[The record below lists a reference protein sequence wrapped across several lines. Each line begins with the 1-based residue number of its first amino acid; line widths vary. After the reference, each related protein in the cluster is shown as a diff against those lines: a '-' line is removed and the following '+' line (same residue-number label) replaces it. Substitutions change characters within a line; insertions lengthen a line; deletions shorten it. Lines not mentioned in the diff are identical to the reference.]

1 MMKTSAFSLA
11 VLCASAI
18 ASPVGAQQPDAAAA
32 MPTESAA
39 APVVVDCP
47 VLLQEA
53 EVLLERGSH
62 ASAARRWKEAV
73 PVLREAGSA
82 FLKVA
87 AACPSVAI
95 QANRQG
101 DRATAELKL
110 AEGAMSHQSECLPRL
125 DKALDLDLRATAA
138 RNDKG
143 DPAEVERLLG
153 EAEGVW
159 REAVGLCQSPHR
171 EKAEKSLAATVR
183 LRAANAELLSAGPAC
198 DAAWKSAGALVDY
211 ARGAWKDKRWDD
223 AAMLYDKAAMAWE
236 GAADKCS
243 GTRQQQAQRKA
254 EQTHVDAHNAEHCGP
269 LWDAATDQAQ
279 RLKTNGAGLSASE
292 RDQLSIRA
300 EVGWRD
306 AATAC
311 RGAPQTLARTNADAL
326 ARERGAPLPAQAMA
340 MYGSKKVAPPGP
352 AGASGQPAAPGP
364 APVVTAAAGA
374 AAAAATPGNA
384 LVAGTRTAASTVN
397 APIPSK
403 PAVAQP
409 RQADVPVVEPRP
421 APAADGVVVAG
432 DTTYRGAFS
441 IVSDTG
447 EVSGTGS
454 VEWANGERFTGTLVK
469 GRRQG
474 KGRFNWV
481 GGQWY
486 EGDWVDDRAVG
497 YGVIQFP
504 GGNRY
509 EGAVQD
515 GEPGGRGTLVFAS
528 GDRYTG
534 EFSRGLFHGQGTY
547 AWKNGNRYEGA
558 WVLGKK
564 HGLGRLFWASGEG
577 WEGEFRDDLKT
588 EVGKDIAAAAPR

>member
-1 MMKTSAFSLA
+1 MMKTRVFALA
-11 VLCASAI
+11 VLCLSAVASFA
-18 ASPVGAQQPDAAAA
+18 GAQPPEAAAA
-32 MPTESAA
+32 MPTESS
-39 APVVVDCP
+39 APPVAECP

-53 EVLLERGSH
+53 EVLLERGLH
-62 ASAARRWKEAV
+62 ASAARRWRDAV

-87 AACPSVAI
+87 AGCPSVAI

-110 AEGAMSHQSECLPRL
+110 AESAASHQTECLPRL

-159 REAVGLCQSPHR
+159 RDAVGVCQSPHR
-171 EKAEKSLAATVR
+171 EKAERSLASTVR
-183 LRAANAELLSAGPAC
+183 VRAANAELLSAGPAC

-279 RLKTNGAGLSASE
+279 RLKTNGASLTAGE

-306 AATAC
+306 AAAAC
-311 RGAPQTLARTNADAL
+311 RGSPQTLARTNAEAL
-326 ARERGAPLPAQAMA
+326 ARERGAPLTAQAMA
-340 MYGSKKVAPPGP
+340 MYGSKKVPPPG
-352 AGASGQPAAPGP
+352 
-364 APVVTAAAGA
+364 PVVTAPPAVAVATVAGGALAGA
-374 AAAAATPGNA
+374 ARTATAPVTPGP
-384 LVAGTRTAASTVN
+384 TAPKV
-397 APIPSK
+397 
-403 PAVAQP
+403 
-409 RQADVPVVEPRP
+409 QADAPRSMERTPPDARP
-421 APAADGVVVAG
+421 APAADGVLVAG
-432 DTTYRGAFS
+432 DTTYRGAFA
-441 IVSDTG
+441 IVSASG
-447 EVSGTGS
+447 EVSGTGA

-474 KGRFNWV
+474 KGRFSWAS
-481 GGQWY
+481 GQWY
-486 EGDWVDDRAVG
+486 EGDWVDDRATG

-515 GEPGGRGTLVFAS
+515 GEPVGRGTLVFAS
-528 GDRYTG
+528 GDRYSG

-564 HGLGRLFWASGEG
+564 HGLGRFFWASGEG
-577 WEGEFRDDLKT
+577 WEGEFRDDMKT
-588 EVGKDIAAAAPR
+588 DVGKDIAAAR

>member
-1 MMKTSAFSLA
+1 MMKTRSFSLA
-11 VLCASAI
+11 VLCVSAVASSA
-18 ASPVGAQQPDAAAA
+18 GAQQPDATAA
-32 MPTESAA
+32 MPIESSAP
-39 APVVVDCP
+39 PVVECP

-53 EVLLERGSH
+53 EVLLERGLH
-62 ASAARRWKEAV
+62 ASAARRWKDAV

-87 AACPSVAI
+87 AGCPSVAI

-110 AEGAMSHQSECLPRL
+110 AESAASHQTECLPRF

-159 REAVGLCQSPHR
+159 RDAVGLCQSPHR
-171 EKAEKSLAATVR
+171 EKAEKSLASTVR
-183 LRAANAELLSAGPAC
+183 ARAANAELLSAGPAC

-279 RLKTNGAGLSASE
+279 RLKTNGAGLPASE

-311 RGAPQTLARTNADAL
+311 RGAPQTLARTNAEAL

-340 MYGSKKVAPPGP
+340 MYGSKKAPPP
-352 AGASGQPAAPGP
+352 VVAVVSAPPAAAASMAVAVPSAVTGTG
-364 APVVTAAAGA
+364 AARAAVGGAGLTAAA
-374 AAAAATPGNA
+374 P
-384 LVAGTRTAASTVN
+384 VTASPT
-397 APIPSK
+397 APK
-403 PAVAQP
+403 APADA
-409 RQADVPVVEPRP
+409 PRP
-421 APAADGVVVAG
+421 VEAAPLDARPVPAADGVLVAG
-432 DTTYRGAFS
+432 DTTYRGAFA
-441 IVSDTG
+441 IVSASG
-447 EVSGTGS
+447 EVSGTGT
-454 VEWANGERFTGTLVK
+454 VEWANGERFAGTLIK
-469 GRRQG
+469 GWRQG
-474 KGRFNWV
+474 KGRFTWV

-497 YGVIQFP
+497 YGIIQFP

-509 EGAVQD
+509 EGAVRD
-515 GEPGGRGTLVFAS
+515 GEPGGRGTLVFVS

-564 HGLGRLFWASGEG
+564 HGLGRFFWASGEG

-588 EVGKDIAAAAPR
+588 EAGKDIAASR

>member
-1 MMKTSAFSLA
+1 MMKTRVFALA
-11 VLCASAI
+11 VLCLSAVASFA
-18 ASPVGAQQPDAAAA
+18 GAQPPEAAAA
-32 MPTESAA
+32 MPTESS
-39 APVVVDCP
+39 APPVAECP

-53 EVLLERGSH
+53 EVLLERGLH
-62 ASAARRWKEAV
+62 ASAARRWRDAV

-87 AACPSVAI
+87 AGCPSVAI

-110 AEGAMSHQSECLPRL
+110 AESAASHQTECLPRL

-159 REAVGLCQSPHR
+159 RDAVGVCQSPHR
-171 EKAEKSLAATVR
+171 EKAERSLASTVR
-183 LRAANAELLSAGPAC
+183 VRAANAELLSAGPAC
-198 DAAWKSAGALVDY
+198 DAAWKSAGALVDF

-279 RLKTNGAGLSASE
+279 RLKTNGASLTAGE

-306 AATAC
+306 AAAAC
-311 RGAPQTLARTNADAL
+311 RGSPQTLARTNAEAL

-340 MYGSKKVAPPGP
+340 MYGSKKVPPPG
-352 AGASGQPAAPGP
+352 
-364 APVVTAAAGA
+364 PVVTAPPAVAVATVAGGALAGA
-374 AAAAATPGNA
+374 ARTATAPVTPGP
-384 LVAGTRTAASTVN
+384 TAPKV
-397 APIPSK
+397 
-403 PAVAQP
+403 
-409 RQADVPVVEPRP
+409 QADAARSMERTPPDARP
-421 APAADGVVVAG
+421 APAADGVLVAG
-432 DTTYRGAFS
+432 DTTYRGAFA
-441 IVSDTG
+441 IVSASG
-447 EVSGTGS
+447 EVSGTGA

-474 KGRFNWV
+474 KGRFSWAS
-481 GGQWY
+481 GQWY
-486 EGDWVDDRAVG
+486 EGDWVDDRATG

-515 GEPGGRGTLVFAS
+515 GEPVGRGTLVFAS
-528 GDRYTG
+528 GDRYSG

-564 HGLGRLFWASGEG
+564 HGLGRFFWASGEG
-577 WEGEFRDDLKT
+577 WEGEFRDDMKT
-588 EVGKDIAAAAPR
+588 DVGKDIAAAR

>member
-1 MMKTSAFSLA
+1 MKTRSFSLA
-11 VLCASAI
+11 VLCLSAI
-18 ASPVGAQQPDAAAA
+18 VAPVRAQQPDAAA
-32 MPTESAA
+32 MPTESS
-39 APVVVDCP
+39 APPVAECP

-53 EVLLERGSH
+53 EVLLERGLH

-87 AACPSVAI
+87 AGCPSVAI

-110 AEGAMSHQSECLPRL
+110 AEGAASHQTECLPRL

-159 REAVGLCQSPHR
+159 RDAVGVCQSPHR
-171 EKAEKSLAATVR
+171 EKAERSLASTVR

-269 LWDAATDQAQ
+269 LWDAATEQAQ
-279 RLKTNGAGLSASE
+279 RLKTNGASLSASE

-306 AATAC
+306 AVSAC
-311 RGAPQTLARTNADAL
+311 RGNPQTLARTNADAL

-340 MYGSKKVAPPGP
+340 MYGSKKAPP
-352 AGASGQPAAPGP
+352 P
-364 APVVTAAAGA
+364 APVVVTPPAATGSVAASAAAVTTASATTGGALAGA
-374 AAAAATPGNA
+374 ARSATAPV
-384 LVAGTRTAASTVN
+384 VAN
-397 APIPSK
+397 PSATK
-403 PAVAQP
+403 
-409 RQADVPVVEPRP
+409 VPVDGPRPVEAAPPDVRP

-432 DTTYRGAFS
+432 DTTYRGAFA
-441 IVSDTG
+441 IVSASG
-447 EVSGTGS
+447 EVSGTGT
-454 VEWANGERFTGTLVK
+454 VEWANGERFIGTLVK

-474 KGRFNWV
+474 KGRFTWV

-509 EGAVQD
+509 EGAVRD
-515 GEPGGRGTLVFAS
+515 GEPGGRGTLVFVS
-528 GDRYTG
+528 GDRYSG

-564 HGLGRLFWASGEG
+564 HGLGRFFWASGEG

-588 EVGKDIAAAAPR
+588 EAGKDIAASR